1 MFAPGIPQVMRDF
14 QSTSQSLATF
24 VVAVYVLGFAVGPLI
39 IAPMSEIYGRVP
51 IYNVTNV
58 FFVIFTILCAVSV
71 NMNMLIAMRFF
82 AGAFGVAVITCG
94 SGTIADIMPREKRG
108 KAMALWSV
116 GPLLGPVVG
125 PVAGGF
131 LCDAM
136 GWRWV
141 FYIITIFVRD
151 DPF

>member
-1 MFAPGIPQVMRDF
+1 MFAPGIPEVLREF
-14 QSTSQSLATF
+14 QTTSQSLATF

-39 IAPMSEIYGRVP
+39 IAPLSEIYGRVP

-58 FFVIFTILCAVSV
+58 MFVVFTILCAIS
-71 NMNMLIAMRFF
+71 NSMTMLIVMRFF

-94 SGTIADIMPREKRG
+94 SGTIADIMPREQRG
-108 KAMALWSV
+108 LAMSVWSI
-116 GPLLGPVVG
+116 GPLLGPVIG

-131 LCDAM
+131 LIEYR

-141 FYIITIFVRD
+141 FWVIAIVVS
-151 DPF
+151 